1 MITIH
6 EAAYADKSTL
16 RNLLELYKYDFS
28 EFDPEDDLNENGL
41 YEYMYLDHY
50 WTEEGRHPFLFRV
63 DGRLAGFALVR
74 ELEAKTKD
82 LLPLYEMAEF
92 FILRKYRRSGA
103 GQQAA
108 IGLFDRLPGR
118 WKVAEVESNIPA
130 QKFWRKVIGHY
141 TNGKFEEISEKG
153 WDGPIQ
159 CFETG
164 GQPE

>member
-1 MITIH
+1 MITVH

-50 WTEEGRHPFLFRV
+50 WTEEGRYPYLFRV
-63 DGRLAGFALVR
+63 GGKLAGFALVR
-74 ELEAKTKD
+74 RTGMQEGV
-82 LLPLYEMAEF
+82 PVYEMAEF

-108 IGLFDRLPGR
+108 FELFDRLPGK
-118 WKVAEVESNIPA
+118 WKVAVMETNVPA
-130 QKFWRKVIGHY
+130 QRFWRKVIERY
-141 TNGKFEEISEKG
+141 TGGQYDEIREDG

-159 CFETG
+159 VFISAKR
-164 GQPE
+164 